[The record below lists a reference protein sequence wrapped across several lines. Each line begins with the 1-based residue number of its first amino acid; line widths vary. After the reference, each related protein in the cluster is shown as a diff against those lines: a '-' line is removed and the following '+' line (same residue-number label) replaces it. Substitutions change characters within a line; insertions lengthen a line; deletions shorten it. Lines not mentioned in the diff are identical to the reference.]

1 MPSTHTFPSIF
12 WWAGQSLQ
20 SVSWKSQDLKGA
32 PSSCARAP
40 RPMVNS
46 SSLFAFRY
54 FLAFYGFNVTA
65 LTNGI
70 FVEGLS
76 LKKQMLE
83 CCRLLL
89 GQIIKTVSSL
99 RMSTTAFQVFAN
111 PFPVWRSWLDITNKT
126 SCYWLMFLWSC
137 PAAVRPDHKV
147 GKYVKVR

>member
-1 MPSTHTFPSIF
+1 M
-12 WWAGQSLQ
+12 
-20 SVSWKSQDLKGA
+20 A

-40 RPMVNS
+40 RPTMNS

-54 FLAFYGFNVTA
+54 FPALDGFNASA

-70 FVEGLS
+70 FVKGLS
-76 LKKQMLE
+76 LKKMLK

-111 PFPVWRSWLDITNKT
+111 PFLVWRSWLDITSKT

-137 PAAVRPDHKV
+137 PAAVPLDHKV
-147 GKYVKVR
+147 GIYTQYVCVWRRAGLVAESLSSHNTLLKS